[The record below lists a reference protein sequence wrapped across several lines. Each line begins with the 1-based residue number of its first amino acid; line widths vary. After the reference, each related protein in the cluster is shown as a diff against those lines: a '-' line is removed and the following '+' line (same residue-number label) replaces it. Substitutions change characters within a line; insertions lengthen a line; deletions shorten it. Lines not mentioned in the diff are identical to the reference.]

1 MQRRSQV
8 ESRGHPK
15 RVGPG
20 GMRLASERT
29 VPTRMICRRRQR
41 LSCEK
46 YDIKR
51 RVGAARGTTIPGG
64 VNNYPMAAGNQAP

>member
-1 MQRRSQV
+1 M
-8 ESRGHPK
+8 
-15 RVGPG
+15 
-20 GMRLASERT
+20 ASERT
-29 VPTRMICRRRQR
+29 VPTSMICRRRQR